1 VLAATHVHL
10 DHHNCLE
17 VAIMKDRS
25 AELGQTADQI
35 LGVRGVNYEKFVIT
49 NTGKGITQTGIQFP
63 ADERRDED

>member
-1 VLAATHVHL
+1 
-10 DHHNCLE
+10 
-17 VAIMKDRS
+17 MKDRS

-49 NTGKGITQTGIQFP
+49 TTGKGITQTGIQFP